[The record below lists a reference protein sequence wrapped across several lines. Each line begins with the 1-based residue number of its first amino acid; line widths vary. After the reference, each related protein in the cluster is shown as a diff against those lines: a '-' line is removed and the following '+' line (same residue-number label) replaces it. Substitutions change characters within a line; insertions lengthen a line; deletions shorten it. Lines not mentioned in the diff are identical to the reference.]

1 MDLEFFRSAYPEF
14 DSLQY
19 PDAAVLVRLK
29 LAEKFFS
36 EELWPDEDVR
46 AHCIGL
52 YAAHFLAAHGSRA
65 AGGEGGAGVTGVV
78 SSKSVDGASI
88 SYDVGSTVEQGAG
101 FWNATPY
108 GRELYQILRVFGA
121 GAVQL

>member
-36 EELWPDEDVR
+36 EERWPDEDVR
-46 AHCIGL
+46 AHCVGL

-65 AGGEGGAGVTGVV
+65 AGGEGGGATGVV
-78 SSKSVDGASI
+78 ASKSVDGASV
-88 SYDVGSTVEQGAG
+88 SYDTSATTEEGAG
-101 FWNATPY
+101 FWNATTY